1 MKFFLLFAL
10 TSSLFASQKRP
21 NILWLTGEDHGP
33 HFGCYGDTY
42 ATTPNVDAFAKRS
55 LRYTHAS
62 SNAPI
67 CAPARTCIITG
78 MYSPA
83 VGGHHMRSGVDLP
96 KWLKLLPEILRENG
110 YYCTNNS
117 KTDYNINGDHKQY
130 WDACSAKA
138 HYRNRNEGQ
147 PFFAVFNQTCSHESQ
162 IRNQNENPHHDPAKV
177 VIPPYHPDTP
187 EVRKDW
193 AQYYDRLTKLDTWFG
208 KQLDALKKAGLEE
221 DTIVFFYGDHGSGM
235 PRHKRYV
242 GWSGL
247 HVPLIVHIPEK
258 YKHLRPKDYHA
269 GEASDRIVS
278 FVDLAPTVLSICEIP
293 KKPYY
298 QGHAFLGHQIE
309 ASPRYCFGFVGRADE
324 HPDESRSVFDGRYL
338 YLHNFVPSLPQ
349 LKGLTYQMET
359 RTTSQWKELF
369 DAGKLNKI
377 QAEPWSAPKAT
388 RLLFDLKTDPYEVK
402 NIIQEN
408 PQIATRMA
416 SALGDYFVKTGD
428 LGLLSEGHLQHAL
441 SVKKVT
447 PVELAKTPYYQEI
460 TQNFQKGKVIASHPG
475 SLNQEQLQA
484 FKERKGKK
492 QPNYL
497 RVLVLDTLMAQKQ
510 ESGYIDE
517 LLIYCDPVKSDAY
530 TALSAYQALRKAK
543 SISSEQ
549 YQILKELNT
558 VPSQGTP
565 PRVMKYAQR
574 CKELLLEELKPQS

>member
-1 MKFFLLFAL
+1 
-10 TSSLFASQKRP
+10 
-21 NILWLTGEDHGP
+21 
-33 HFGCYGDTY
+33 
-42 ATTPNVDAFAKRS
+42 
-55 LRYTHAS
+55 
-62 SNAPI
+62 
-67 CAPARTCIITG
+67 
-78 MYSPA
+78 
-83 VGGHHMRSGVDLP
+83 
-96 KWLKLLPEILRENG
+96 
-110 YYCTNNS
+110 
-117 KTDYNINGDHKQY
+117 
-130 WDACSAKA
+130 
-138 HYRNRNEGQ
+138 
-147 PFFAVFNQTCSHESQ
+147 
-162 IRNQNENPHHDPAKV
+162 
-177 VIPPYHPDTP
+177 
-187 EVRKDW
+187 
-193 AQYYDRLTKLDTWFG
+193 
-208 KQLDALKKAGLEE
+208 
-221 DTIVFFYGDHGSGM
+221 M
-235 PRHKRYV
+235 PRPKRYV

-278 FVDLAPTVLSICEIP
+278 FVDLAPTVLSLCEIP
-293 KKPYY
+293 KKTYY

-388 RLLFDLKTDPYEVK
+388 KLLFDLKTDPYEVK

-428 LGLLSEGHLQHAL
+428 LGLISEGHLQHAL
-441 SVKKVT
+441 SVEKVT
-447 PVELAKTPYYQEI
+447 PVELAKTPFYREI
-460 TQNFQKGKVIASHPG
+460 TQKFQKGEVIASHPG

-497 RVLVLDTLMAQKQ
+497 RVLVLDTLMAQRQ
-510 ESGYIDE
+510 ESAYIDE

-574 CKELLLEELKPQS
+574 CKELLLEELKP

>member
-258 YKHLRPKDYHA
+258 YKHLRPKDYRA
-269 GEASDRIVS
+269 GEASERIVS
-278 FVDLAPTVLSICEIP
+278 FVDLAPTALSLCSIP

-388 RLLFDLKTDPYEVK
+388 KLLFDLKTDPYEVK

-428 LGLLSEGHLQHAL
+428 LGLISEGHLQHAL
-441 SVKKVT
+441 SVEKVT
-447 PVELAKTPYYQEI
+447 PVELAKTPFYREI
-460 TQNFQKGKVIASHPG
+460 TQKFQKGEVIASHPG

-484 FKERKGKK
+484 FKERKGNK

-510 ESGYIDE
+510 ESDYVDE
-517 LLIYCDPVKSDAY
+517 LLIYCDPAKSDAY

-558 VPSQGTP
+558 LPKQSTP

-574 CKELLLEELKPQS
+574 CKELLLEELKP

>member
-10 TSSLFASQKRP
+10 TSSLFANQKRP

-258 YKHLRPKDYHA
+258 YKHLRPKDYQA

-278 FVDLAPTVLSICEIP
+278 FVDLAPTVLSLCEIP

-447 PVELAKTPYYQEI
+447 PVELAKTPFYQEI
-460 TQNFQKGKVIASHPG
+460 TQQFQKGEVIASHPG

-484 FKERKGKK
+484 FEERKGKK

-574 CKELLLEELKPQS
+574 CKELLLEELKP

>member
-1 MKFFLLFAL
+1 
-10 TSSLFASQKRP
+10 
-21 NILWLTGEDHGP
+21 
-33 HFGCYGDTY
+33 
-42 ATTPNVDAFAKRS
+42 
-55 LRYTHAS
+55 
-62 SNAPI
+62 
-67 CAPARTCIITG
+67 
-78 MYSPA
+78 
-83 VGGHHMRSGVDLP
+83 MRSGVDLP

>member
-83 VGGHHMRSGVDLP
+83 VGGHHMRSGVDRP

-138 HYRNRNEGQ
+138 HYRNRNERQ

-247 HVPLIVHIPEK
+247 HIPLIVHIPEK
-258 YKHLRPKDYHA
+258 YKHLQPKDYHA

-278 FVDLAPTVLSICEIP
+278 FVDLAPTVLSLCEIP
-293 KKPYY
+293 KKTYY

-402 NIIQEN
+402 NIIQEK
-408 PQIATRMA
+408 PQIANRMA

-441 SVKKVT
+441 SVEKVT
-447 PVELAKTPYYQEI
+447 PVELAKTPFYQKI
-460 TQNFQKGKVIASHPG
+460 TQKFQKGEVIASHPG
-475 SLNQEQLQA
+475 SLNQEQLHT
-484 FKERKGKK
+484 FEERKGKK

-510 ESGYIDE
+510 ESAYIDE

-558 VPSQGTP
+558 VPSQGTS

-574 CKELLLEELKPQS
+574 CKELLLEELKP

>member
-517 LLIYCDPVKSDAY
+517 LLIYCDPAKSDAY

-549 YQILKELNT
+549 YQILKALNT
-558 VPSQGTP
+558 VPKQGTP

-574 CKELLLEELKPQS
+574 CKELLLEELKPLS